1 MLIECV
7 LAVVALITAAYLT
20 QGELSKLMEGGP
32 GNVFS
37 HGVATFMAKFG
48 LDFEVG
54 KSFIA
59 LAVSAFAL
67 TSLDTAT
74 RLNRFIFQEYF
85 EDPDKETQ
93 SVLTNKYVS
102 TGVTVVIGAWMALGG
117 FAVIWPIFGSAN
129 QLLAALAL
137 LAIALWL
144 KKAKRNFSMLVIP
157 MIFML
162 IVTLFALV
170 FLIKANLAASNY
182 VLVVFPALL
191 FILALVL
198 AYKGYGI
205 VFGKDEGEKLSE

>member
-7 LAVVALITAAYLT
+7 LAVIALITAAYLT

-48 LDFEVG
+48 LNFEVG

-117 FAVIWPIFGSAN
+117 FAVICQSSVLP
-129 QLLAALAL
+129 
-137 LAIALWL
+137 
-144 KKAKRNFSMLVIP
+144 
-157 MIFML
+157 
-162 IVTLFALV
+162 T
-170 FLIKANLAASNY
+170 NY
-182 VLVVFPALL
+182 
-191 FILALVL
+191 
-198 AYKGYGI
+198 
-205 VFGKDEGEKLSE
+205 

>member
-1 MLIECV
+1 
-7 LAVVALITAAYLT
+7 
-20 QGELSKLMEGGP
+20 
-32 GNVFS
+32 
-37 HGVATFMAKFG
+37 
-48 LDFEVG
+48 
-54 KSFIA
+54 
-59 LAVSAFAL
+59 
-67 TSLDTAT
+67 
-74 RLNRFIFQEYF
+74 
-85 EDPDKETQ
+85 
-93 SVLTNKYVS
+93 
-102 TGVTVVIGAWMALGG
+102 MALGG